1 MEEDKQEDIQEL
13 KNNAEIFQLTSKEN
27 GVYLSLCVSVHTRTS
42 TAYKIDTSN
51 RHNVQ

>member
-1 MEEDKQEDIQEL
+1 VEEDKQEDIQEL
-13 KNNAEIFQLTSKEN
+13 NNAEIFQLTSKET
-27 GVYLSLCVSVHTRTS
+27 GVYLSLCVSVRTRTS